1 LQEAENQLG
10 VAREG
15 LEVQQRPAVS
25 GGTGC
30 HGRGFKSFS
39 DFILFK
45 TYSNLI
51 QSKTCLPNL
60 QNFKLK
66 YGAVGFEIWNDFPYS
81 NFFIFG
87 VEFELKFRE
96 PI

>member
-1 LQEAENQLG
+1 
-10 VAREG
+10 
-15 LEVQQRPAVS
+15 VS
-25 GGTGC
+25 GRTGC

-81 NFFIFG
+81 NFFIF
-87 VEFELKFRE
+87 VTPTSFCKNKTFVQIVAHIKIIVLVKNF
-96 PI
+96 PKINLA